1 MYSDS
6 RIKSNITDIAD
17 DEALRLCNQLKPK
30 RYTYTDVV
38 SHGTSP
44 VIGFIA
50 QEVKEEIPEA
60 VFQRTA
66 YIPNIYQLA
75 TVNEGVLEFATPL
88 ELTHVTD
95 GGKIKVCDIQD
106 CEHFLD
112 VASASDT
119 SITLSDPS
127 QIETESL
134 HENKLFVFGEKVPD
148 FHTILFPT
156 RRKVLALSC
165 LLTGPEYTS

>member
-60 VFQRTA
+60 AFQRTA

-112 VASASDT
+112 VASASDGH
-119 SITLSDPS
+119 INNAKR
-127 QIETESL
+127 SL
-134 HENKLFVFGEKVPD
+134 AN
-148 FHTILFPT
+148 
-156 RRKVLALSC
+156 
-165 LLTGPEYTS
+165 

>member
-1 MYSDS
+1 M
-6 RIKSNITDIAD
+6 
-17 DEALRLCNQLKPK
+17 
-30 RYTYTDVV
+30 
-38 SHGTSP
+38 
-44 VIGFIA
+44 
-50 QEVKEEIPEA
+50 
-60 VFQRTA
+60 
-66 YIPNIYQLA
+66 A

-119 SITLSDPS
+119 AITLNDPS
-127 QIETESL
+127 KIEPEWL

-165 LLTGPEYTS
+165 LLSFEIYD